1 MKRKGVQTKKKT
13 VRVVAPTQSMKN
25 VYYDPTQEEG
35 FGGKVRLQKRFSR
48 TQVDKWLPTQLTYS
62 LHKPIRKKFA
72 TRPYRTAGLD
82 DTWQMDMLEMIPY
95 AKVNKGYKYILVC
108 KDVSSRFARALP
120 CKTKSGEE
128 VASVMLKMLKS
139 TQPKHIQT
147 DRGKEFYN
155 SHVRTKV
162 LEKYGIHLYSVN
174 SQFKAA
180 IVERLNRTLRE
191 KLNRYFTYTGRKIW
205 YSVLPQ
211 IVTTYNQSKHR
222 GIYGMRP
229 IDVTSETESH
239 LWSLKN
245 VKSMSKN
252 EKALK
257 LLDYV
262 RISLI
267 SMARLQFNRNFD
279 QNWSDEVFRIVGI
292 DTKASPTMYI
302 IEDENGNVV
311 DGKFYKAELQ
321 CIGDKPEV
329 YRIEK
334 IIRTKGKGVYKQYL
348 VKWHGY
354 SNEYNSWIRA
364 NQLDKNE

>member
-1 MKRKGVQTKKKT
+1 
-13 VRVVAPTQSMKN
+13 
-25 VYYDPTQEEG
+25 
-35 FGGKVRLQKRFSR
+35 
-48 TQVDKWLPTQLTYS
+48 
-62 LHKPIRKKFA
+62 
-72 TRPYRTAGLD
+72 
-82 DTWQMDMLEMIPY
+82 
-95 AKVNKGYKYILVC
+95 
-108 KDVSSRFARALP
+108 
-120 CKTKSGEE
+120 
-128 VASVMLKMLKS
+128 
-139 TQPKHIQT
+139 
-147 DRGKEFYN
+147 
-155 SHVRTKV
+155 
-162 LEKYGIHLYSVN
+162 
-174 SQFKAA
+174 
-180 IVERLNRTLRE
+180 
-191 KLNRYFTYTGRKIW
+191 
-205 YSVLPQ
+205 
-211 IVTTYNQSKHR
+211 
-222 GIYGMRP
+222 
-229 IDVTSETESH
+229 
-239 LWSLKN
+239 
-245 VKSMSKN
+245 MSKN

-302 IEDENGNVV
+302 IEDENGTVV

-321 CIGDKPEV
+321 GTCDKPEV